1 MMWGVLFIIGYV
13 YPAIEDVIGVGNCFF
28 GFGVITIIGAIFG
41 YVYMP
46 ETRGKS
52 YDEIMTLLRSSKIR

>member
-1 MMWGVLFIIGYV
+1 MIGWA
-13 YPAIEDVIGVGNCFF
+13 YPVIQETVGVGNCFF

-41 YVYMP
+41 YIYMP

-52 YDEIMTLLRSSKIR
+52 YDEIMTLIRST

>member
-1 MMWGVLFIIGYV
+1 MMWVVLFYVGYV
-13 YPAIEDVIGVGNCFF
+13 YPAIQQTIGVGNCFF

-41 YVYMP
+41 YKYMP

-52 YDEIMTLLRSSKIR
+52 YDEIMTLLRSS